1 MRENIC
7 KPYKTSN
14 TKLISKIY
22 EEFINSVAKKKTP
35 NKPHLKMG
43 RGSKQ
48 FFPRKKS
55 YRQPP
60 GPRKGAQYHYYQG
73 NTN

>member
-7 KPYKTSN
+7 KPYKTSD

-55 YRQPP
+55 YR
-60 GPRKGAQYHYYQG
+60 
-73 NTN
+73 